1 MDSPAQMESPNRWQ
15 TLRDELDFWRF
26 LIPRETVQLAGR
38 HLPLE
43 KLRDLLPK
51 ALRERLRFGL
61 YPARVS
67 DPLAVICAREH
78 PPWGIPAQ
86 LDPQKP
92 LHFVDPPRVSI
103 LMVTYGNWDLTALCL
118 ASLQRLAGS
127 IPFELIVVDNSSPD
141 DTPQRLKELEQSALL
156 PMRVVLNRHNLG
168 FAAANNQAARL
179 ARGDVLVLLNND
191 TIVTEDWL
199 PRLLAVID
207 EDPQVAMVGP
217 RTNSC
222 GNEAALGTPYATVA
236 DMFAFAKRYT
246 DAHRGG
252 RKEPDMLTLFCTAI
266 RTSVWQE
273 VGGLDE
279 GYGLGMFED
288 DDLTMAVRRCGH
300 KVLLCEDAYVHHFG
314 GAAFGKL
321 PPRKYLRL
329 FFHNRRYFERKWHT
343 EWKKR

>member
-1 MDSPAQMESPNRWQ
+1 MDSQAATGQPTRWQ
-15 TLRDELDFWRF
+15 ALRDELAFLRF

-43 KLRDLLPK
+43 KLRDLLPR
-51 ALRERLRFGL
+51 AVSERLRFGL

-78 PPWGIPAQ
+78 PPWGIPAT
-86 LDPQKP
+86 LDPNLP
-92 LHFVDPPRVSI
+92 IRFAGPPRVSI

-118 ASLQRLAGS
+118 ASLQRLAGPT
-127 IPFELIVVDNSSPD
+127 PFELIVVDNCSPD
-141 DTPQRLKELEQSALL
+141 DTQARLLAVEQSGLL
-156 PMRVVLNRHNLG
+156 PLRVVCNRQNRG
-168 FAAANNQAARL
+168 FAAANNQAAEL
-179 ARGDVLVLLNND
+179 ARGDVLLLLNND
-191 TIVTEDWL
+191 TIVTTDWL
-199 PRLLAVID
+199 DRLLAVLD
-207 EDPQVAMVGP
+207 EDPTVAMVGP

-222 GNEAALGTPYATVA
+222 GNEAALGTSYEAVA
-236 DMFAFAKRYT
+236 DMFAFASRYT

-266 RTSVWQE
+266 RTSVWKE

-288 DDLTMAVRRCGH
+288 DDLTMAVRRLGH
-300 KVLLCEDAYVHHFG
+300 RVLLCEDAYVHHYG

-321 PPRKYLRL
+321 SPRKYLRL
-329 FFHNRRYFERKWHT
+329 FFHNRRYFERKWQT